1 MVELIKDVMEDMNK
15 QLDRIE
21 RSLHLL
27 NDELIWRRLK
37 DSMNSI
43 GNICLHL
50 AGNEYQ
56 NFVSAIGGRPFIR
69 ERSREFTTDG
79 GLSKEEL
86 IGLLR
91 RTRSESERVLLALV
105 QEDLSREVTIRYEPE
120 DWRRMHRSDSPVG
133 ETCDTRVIGRL
144 LVQVCAH
151 YGYHAGQI
159 VVLTKM
165 LRDTNEH
172 LTGQYH

>member
-21 RSLHLL
+21 RSLNLL
-27 NDELIWRRLK
+27 NDELIWERLK

-43 GNICLHL
+43 GNLCLHL

-56 NFVSAIGGRPFIR
+56 NFVSAIGNRPFIR
-69 ERSREFTTDG
+69 ERSREFTTSG
-79 GLSKEEL
+79 GVSRDEL

-91 RTRSESERVLLALV
+91 KTRSESESVLFALSND
-105 QEDLSREVTIRYEPE
+105 DLSREVTIHYELE
-120 DWRRMHRSDSPVG
+120 DWKRMHRIDSPVH
-133 ETCDTRVIGRL
+133 EACDTRLIGRL
-144 LVQVCAH
+144 LVQVAAH

-165 LRDTNEH
+165 LRNTNEH
-172 LTGQYH
+172 ITGQYH